1 MNTSHRPINQKQY
14 FIYVEKYFIMLENQI
29 RHTRHTIYSKKQ
41 GKQNSEY
48 NNSWIQH
55 QLYLTDVNEGR
66 WTA

>member
-1 MNTSHRPINQKQY
+1 MLKNTL
-14 FIYVEKYFIMLENQI
+14 FIMLENQI